1 MAGRER
7 RRKERKKEKRKEG
20 RKKTNHKFKLIVSR
34 FCVFFFLELLQVGK
48 IKRRN

>member
-34 FCVFFFLELLQVGK
+34 FCVFFFWNYFKWGK
-48 IKRRN
+48 